1 MKNNFLN
8 HLPLAVVSAFVLL
21 SWCFFPSCTKMPA
34 RLENESS
41 LTKGM
46 GMVPFI
52 MTDSA
57 NVYNCVWLMANQVVS
72 PVADSAQQVGLTATF
87 TDSLTGK
94 VVGIKGLSVNG
105 RTLTQNADSTFYFGY
120 SDSSAYLTEGLNLYG
135 TNVVIKITG
144 SSLADTVTQSIYQ
157 PKRVYGTSFPTGQ
170 INTAKN
176 LALNWTPDAGNAW
189 GNVVIKIWY
198 NSSASRFLNDS
209 TLPAKDTVLTY
220 TVPDNGSY
228 TIDST
233 DLKRLKPHS
242 YVTLSLGR
250 GSEASAVL
258 PVSRRRVFY
267 FATASETATPITLIY
282 AP

>member
-1 MKNNFLN
+1 MKSN
-8 HLPLAVVSAFVLL
+8 HLNIVVLSAIVFLT
-21 SWCFFPSCTKMPA
+21 WCFLPSCTKTPV
-34 RLENESS
+34 RFENENAM
-41 LTKGM
+41 TKAM
-46 GMVPFI
+46 AMVPLI

-57 NVYNCVWLMANQVVS
+57 NVYNCVWLIGNQVVS
-72 PVADSAQQVGLTATF
+72 PVADSAQQVSITATF
-87 TDSLTGK
+87 TDSITKK
-94 VVGIKGLSVNG
+94 VVGIKGLSVNT
-105 RTLTQNADSTFYFGY
+105 RTLTQNPDSTFYFGY

-135 TNVVIKITG
+135 TNVAIKITG

-157 PKRVYGTSFPTGQ
+157 PKKVYGTSFPTGQ

-189 GNVVIKIWY
+189 GNVVIKLWY

-209 TLPAKDTVLTY
+209 TLPAKDTALTY

-250 GSEASAVL
+250 GSEVSAVL

-267 FATASETATPITLIY
+267 FATASETSTPVTLIY